1 VRQCG
6 AETSQATHTLL
17 VAICEHNLLA
27 NVHPCLGVILSV
39 ENHNLLVLKKGKKKY
54 QECVVKIDLTFKGEF
69 NNESPP
75 VVMRPPK
82 TPLLADIPQ
91 VFLYGCELCDW
102 PLPTATRSTLRTAS
116 LLATGLF
123 STDYGVIALRKDS
136 WNLYFVPSSLRSS
149 FCCDFL
155 AFCLR
160 PLSLHFLFVFWIS
173 TLRFYL
179 SVNVPSFSIMCFPM

>member
-1 VRQCG
+1 
-6 AETSQATHTLL
+6 
-17 VAICEHNLLA
+17 
-27 NVHPCLGVILSV
+27 
-39 ENHNLLVLKKGKKKY
+39 
-54 QECVVKIDLTFKGEF
+54 VKIDLTFKGEF

-179 SVNVPSFSIMCFPM
+179 SVNVPSFSIMCFPMWIWILSLSSLTNLDGSSETCRATDQAPPPGRAYSTCRWSQVSAPPGVM